1 MRRPDDLRESIG
13 RLFSAQRLAVL
24 STQEDG
30 QPCGNLVAFAA
41 TEDLGQIL
49 FATRIDGSKYRR
61 ILREPRVALLVDD
74 RSNRETDFQE
84 AVAVT
89 AVGRARVASAH
100 ERQWLVERYLSRH
113 PSLRS
118 FASAPECVLLC
129 VDVEK
134 YLVSGFQDVAELK
147 LR

>member
-1 MRRPDDLRESIG
+1 MSRSADLRETIG
-13 RLFSAQRLAVL
+13 RLLSAQKLAVL

-41 TEDLGQIL
+41 TEDLGQLL
-49 FATRIDGSKYRR
+49 FATRSDGGKYRR
-61 ILREPRVALLVDD
+61 ILREPRVALLADD
-74 RSNRETDFQE
+74 RSNREADFQE
-84 AVAVT
+84 AVAIT
-89 AVGRARVASAH
+89 ALGPARIVPAD
-100 ERQWLVERYLSRH
+100 ERPRLLERYLSRH

-129 VDVEK
+129 IDVER
-134 YLVSGFQDVAELK
+134 YLVSGFQDVEELR